1 MRSVQLAALALA
13 VIGVDHV
20 TKSWVANHFL
30 PEESRII
37 IPHVLYLT
45 YVQNYHGAF
54 GLFGTHPLL
63 LTAAASAVLIGF
75 YLWYRR
81 EGAAAQ
87 VHVAFALI
95 FGGAVGNIVDRLRF
109 GYVHDFIDF
118 RVWPVFNVA
127 DSAIT
132 IGVSLLLLQMLV
144 REKHHDAVVAQ
155 PAAPDLQADEA
166 DAPDA
171 PLPPPEEPPHIPQAA
186 PAEE

>member
-1 MRSVQLAALALA
+1 MRSALLAALALA
-13 VIGVDHV
+13 VIIVDHV
-20 TKSWVANHFL
+20 TKKIVATHFL
-30 PEESRII
+30 PGESRIVV
-37 IPHVLYLT
+37 PHVLYLT

-75 YLWYRR
+75 YVWYRR

-95 FGGAVGNIVDRLRF
+95 FGGAVGNIIDRLHF

-118 RVWPVFNVA
+118 RFWPVFNVA

-132 IGVSLLLLQMLV
+132 IGVGLLLLQMLV
-144 REKHHDAVVAQ
+144 REKHREP
-155 PAAPDLQADEA
+155 PATHEAPESN
-166 DAPDA
+166 
-171 PLPPPEEPPHIPQAA
+171 EEPSAFPHTA